1 MSRVVPS
8 GARSKKVQFILSGMN
23 PICVSAQARI
33 EHGLRTTENCN
44 LIGNKWAVDMLR
56 KHIVNGTTRHAY
68 LFAGPP
74 GLGRRTLA
82 LRFAQALN
90 CITPAAPGI
99 PCGECRDCKQIA
111 AMHHADMTVIQAE
124 SEGGTLKVDQIRE
137 ARRTLVLKPYQASY
151 RVALFLR
158 FQEANDNAANA
169 LLKTLEE
176 APSYAVL
183 ILTADN
189 PEQLLPT
196 IVSRCEV
203 LRLRPLRVDDVT
215 NELERRGIENGRA
228 KLIAHISGGRFGYAL
243 RLLEDDALLGWREE
257 RLNDLQTLLS
267 ASRVEKF
274 AYAEKLSK
282 DKESMRQAILVWL
295 SYWRDVMLRTVQ
307 AETPLVNV
315 DRNLEIEDVAG
326 KLDLSAARQMVCTL
340 EGALE
345 KMERNVNSRL
355 LAEVL
360 LLDLPKV

>member
-1 MSRVVPS
+1 MDS
-8 GARSKKVQFILSGMN
+8 N
-23 PICVSAQARI
+23 W
-33 EHGLRTTENCN
+33 N
-44 LIGNKWAVDMLR
+44 LVGHEWAVDMLK
-56 KHIVNGTTRHAY
+56 KHVINGTTRHAY

-90 CITPAAPGI
+90 CPTPLGAGI
-99 PCGECRDCKQIA
+99 PCGACRDCRQIE
-111 AMHHADMTVIQAE
+111 AMQHADLTVVQAE
-124 SEGGTLKVDQIRE
+124 AEGGTLKVDQIRE
-137 ARRTLVLKPYQASY
+137 TRRTLTFKPYQSKY
-151 RVALFLR
+151 RVAIFLR

-203 LRLRPLRVDDVT
+203 LRLRPLRVGDVSR
-215 NELERRGIENGRA
+215 ELEMRGLEAGRA
-228 KLIAHISGGRFGYAL
+228 KLIAHISGGRFGYAGQL
-243 RLLEDDALLGWREE
+243 IESEALLEKREE
-257 RLNDLQTLLS
+257 RLNDLQSLIA

-274 AYAEKLSK
+274 AYADKLARDK
-282 DKESMRQAILVWL
+282 DSMRQAILIWL
-295 SYWRDVMLRTVQ
+295 SYWRDVMLRTAQ
-307 AETPLVNV
+307 AETPLVNL
-315 DRNLEIEDVAG
+315 DRNVEIEDLAG
-326 KLDLSAARQMVCTL
+326 RLDLSAARGVVSRLENTL
-340 EGALE
+340 Q
-345 KMERNVNSRL
+345 KMEGNVNSRL

>member
-1 MSRVVPS
+1 MRDWSTIVRDNHRRMKS
-8 GARSKKVQFILSGMN
+8 N
-23 PICVSAQARI
+23 W
-33 EHGLRTTENCN
+33 N
-44 LIGNKWAVDMLR
+44 LIGNEWAVDMLK

-90 CITPAAPGI
+90 CPTPIEPGI
-99 PCGECRDCKQIA
+99 PCGQCRDCKQIA
-111 AMHHADMTVIQAE
+111 AMQHADLTVLQAE
-124 SEGGTLKVDQIRE
+124 AEGGTLKVDQIRE
-137 ARRTLVLKPYQASY
+137 ARRTLVLKPYQSRY
-151 RVALFLR
+151 RVSLFLR

-203 LRLRPLRVDDVT
+203 LRLRPLRVEAVQK
-215 NELERRGIENGRA
+215 ELENRGLETGKA

-243 RLLEDDALLGWREE
+243 RLLEDEDLLDKREE
-257 RLNDLQTLLS
+257 RLNDLQSLIS

-274 AYAEKLSK
+274 AYADKLSK
-282 DKESMRQAILVWL
+282 DKESMRQAILIWL
-295 SYWRDVMLRTVQ
+295 SYWRDVMLRTVH

-315 DRNLEIEDVAG
+315 DRNLEIEDLAG
-326 KLDLSAARQMVCTL
+326 RLDLSIARRVVSGL
-340 EGALE
+340 EAVLE

>member
-1 MSRVVPS
+1 MT
-8 GARSKKVQFILSGMN
+8 GN
-23 PICVSAQARI
+23 W
-33 EHGLRTTENCN
+33 N
-44 LIGNKWAVDMLR
+44 LVGHEWAVDMLK
-56 KHIVNGTTRHAY
+56 KHVINGTTRHAY

-90 CITPAAPGI
+90 CPTPVDAGI

-111 AMHHADMTVIQAE
+111 AMQHADLTIIQAE

-137 ARRTLVLKPYQASY
+137 TRRSLTLKPYQANY

-203 LRLRPLRVDDVT
+203 LRLRPLKIESVQSA
-215 NELERRGIENGRA
+215 LENRGVETSLA

-243 RLLEDDALLGWREE
+243 RLIENEALLEKREE
-257 RLNDLQTLLS
+257 RLNDLQSLIS

-274 AYAEKLSK
+274 AYADKLAR
-282 DKESMRQAILVWL
+282 DKESMQQAVLIWL
-295 SYWRDVMLRTVQ
+295 SYWRDVMLRSAQ

-315 DRNLEIEDVAG
+315 DRNVEIEDLAG
-326 KLDLSAARQMVCTL
+326 RLDLSIARRAVSDF
-340 EGALE
+340 EDVLE

-360 LLDLPKV
+360 LLDLPRV

>member
-1 MSRVVPS
+1 
-8 GARSKKVQFILSGMN
+8 MN
-23 PICVSAQARI
+23 
-33 EHGLRTTENCN
+33 TNWN
-44 LIGNKWAVDMLR
+44 LIGHEWAVDMLQ
-56 KHIVNGTTRHAY
+56 KHIVRGTTRHAY

-90 CITPAAPGI
+90 CPTPAGAGL
-99 PCGECRDCKQIA
+99 PCGTCRDCKQIES
-111 AMHHADMTVIQAE
+111 MRHADLSVVQAE
-124 SEGGTLKVDQIRE
+124 TEGGILKVDQIRE
-137 ARRTLVLKPYQASY
+137 TRRMLTLKPYQANY

-158 FQEANDNAANA
+158 FHEANDNAANA

-203 LRLRPLRVDDVT
+203 LRLRPLRVEEVQR
-215 NELERRGIENGRA
+215 ELENRGLESGRA
-228 KLIAHISGGRFGYAL
+228 KLIAHISGGRIGYAIRL
-243 RLLEDDALLGWREE
+243 IENDSLLETREE
-257 RLNDLQTLLS
+257 KLNDLLSLLP

-274 AYAEKLSK
+274 AYADKLSK
-282 DKESMRQAILVWL
+282 DKDSMRQTITFWL
-295 SYWRDVMLRTVQ
+295 SYWRDVMLRTAQ

-315 DRNLEIEDVAG
+315 DRNVEIEDIAG
-326 KLDLSAARQMVCTL
+326 QLDLPSARRVVGGLEDTL
-340 EGALE
+340 A
-345 KMERNVNSRL
+345 KMDRNVNSRM

-360 LLDLPKV
+360 LLDLPHL